1 MKNYLMKNHNSI
13 QLNFIYNILYQL
25 LLIILPLVT
34 APYLSRV
41 LGASQLG
48 EYSYTYSVANYFVL
62 FAMLGVNNYGNRCV
76 ARVRGDRARLS
87 AEFWGIYCFQAMLTL
102 LMLALYVS
110 YSVALSGDI
119 ELALAWVPYV
129 LSAGLDINWLFFG
142 LEEFRLT
149 VTRNFVVKLATFAL
163 TLLLVRGE
171 HALFIYCAL
180 MSISYLTS
188 AVALWPFVRRE
199 VDWVRPTARQI
210 MSHLRPNLV
219 LFVPVVAISLYTVLD
234 KVMLGWLSSF
244 EENGYFENAYKVAT
258 MPTAVITALGTVM
271 LPRVS
276 NLLAEGRRE
285 QAHRYLGASMWA
297 AMAMAFAFSLGV
309 VGVAP
314 VLVPVLFGVGFGPSE
329 VAMCVIVA
337 DMPFMAWA
345 NVIRTQLL
353 IPEGR
358 DREYVASVVAGAAV
372 NVAVNLALIPSMGA
386 LGASVGTLCAEA
398 AVCLVQA
405 RAVRGEVPQGRWLLR
420 CLPFAAIGIAMCAVV
435 RAMGEA
441 MGASA
446 PTLLL
451 QVLVGAAVYSLLS
464 LAWCEATRD
473 EGYLTAVKPA
483 LTGALARLRVRRG

>member
-1 MKNYLMKNHNSI
+1 MRSSI
-13 QLNFIYNILYQL
+13 KANLIYNTLYQIL
-25 LLIILPLVT
+25 IIILPLVT

-41 LGASQLG
+41 LGAGQLG
-48 EYSYTYSVANYFVL
+48 QYSYTYSVANYFVL

-87 AEFWGIYCFQAMLTL
+87 AEFWSVYSFQALSAAVMC
-102 LMLALYVS
+102 ALYVA
-110 YSVALSGDI
+110 YSLALSGDVV
-119 ELALAWVPYV
+119 LALAWVPYV
-129 LSAGLDINWLFFG
+129 LSAGLDVNWLFFG

-149 VTRNFVVKLATFAL
+149 VARNFAVKLATFAL

-171 HALFIYCAL
+171 HALLVYCAL
-180 MSISYLTS
+180 MSLGFLAS
-188 AVALWPFVRRE
+188 ALALWPFVRRE
-199 VDWVRPTARQI
+199 VDWARPSARRVL
-210 MSHLRPNLV
+210 SHLRPNLV
-219 LFVPVVAISLYTVLD
+219 LFVPVVAVSLYTVLD
-234 KVMLGWLSSF
+234 RVMLGWLSSF

-276 NLLAEGRRE
+276 NLLAEGRRGD
-285 QAHRYLGASMWA
+285 AHRYLGVSMWA

-314 VLVPVLFGVGFGPSE
+314 VLVPVLFGDGFGPSE
-329 VAMCVIVA
+329 AAMCVIVA

-435 RAMGEA
+435 RSMGEA

-451 QVLVGAAVYSLLS
+451 QVIAGAAVYSLLS

-473 EGYLTAVKPA
+473 EGYLMAVRPA
-483 LTGALARLRVRRG
+483 LGGALARLRGRRG